1 MAKDYVKPAKSSVSP
16 SVINQLN
23 QNDTHQNN
31 IFNFLNIRLWN
42 ARSIRYKTTTVSD
55 CMISDIVEI
64 MFLTETCLNESDYV
78 VIGECTLP
86 THTFVSIP
94 RGMGDEHGGIAML
107 LQSSLK
113 LRMVPFQL
121 NVTTFEYASA
131 LDPASG
137 IQYVIIYSPPSST
150 ENGFLTSSFLNE
162 FEEFMAEI
170 TLLPTKVVLL
180 GDFNVYVDIP
190 SKWDAK

>member
-1 MAKDYVKPAKSSVSP
+1 MVKDVAKDYVKPAKSSVSP

-31 IFNFLNIRLWN
+31 SFNVLNIPLWN
-42 ARSIRYKTTTVSD
+42 ARSIRYKSTTVSD

-64 MFLTETCLNESDYV
+64 MFLTETFLNESDYV
-78 VIGECTLP
+78 VIGKCTLP

-94 RGMGDEHGGIAML
+94 RGKGDEHGGVAIL

-113 LRMVPFQL
+113 LRVVPFQF
-121 NVTTFEYASA
+121 NDTTFEYGSA

-137 IQYVIIYSPPSST
+137 IQYVIIYRPPSST
-150 ENGFLTSSFLNE
+150 ENGFLTSTFLNE
-162 FEEFMAEI
+162 FEDLMVEI

-190 SKWDAK
+190 S